1 MPRTG
6 RQVSSTGYY
15 HVMISG
21 SNKEFVFQSD
31 DERRLLLD
39 LLGEQQASGKLELA
53 AWCIMSN
60 HLHAIVKTELET
72 LSRAVKVISL
82 RYAARYNRLHRRVGP
97 VFGDRYRS
105 EVIEDD
111 AYLLGA
117 LRYIH
122 MNPVQARLV
131 ADPADY
137 QWSSYREYTMDIA
150 CISEAQK
157 EFVLGLLGGSARGFT
172 EFHRQSDLT
181 LYLETSEDRETYR
194 LAAAHKA
201 LELFCALHGIE
212 RAAQLKH
219 DPEIFAAIC
228 RQLTQ
233 DVGLTLRKAAE
244 VLETSHTKVYQALQD
259 D

>member
-1 MPRTG
+1 MPRAG

-15 HVMISG
+15 HVMIRG
-21 SNKEFVFQSD
+21 INKEFVFQSD
-31 DERRLLLD
+31 DERRLLLE
-39 LLGEQQASGKLELA
+39 LLGEQQASDKFELA

-60 HLHAIVKTELET
+60 HLHAILKTELET
-72 LSRAVKVISL
+72 LSRAVKVINL

-137 QWSSYREYTMDIA
+137 QWSSYREYTMEA
-150 CISEAQK
+150 THVSEAQK
-157 EFVLGLLGGSARGFT
+157 EFVLALLGGGIRGFT

-181 LYLETSEDRETYR
+181 LYLETGEDRETYR
-194 LAAAHKA
+194 LTIAHKA
-201 LELFCALHGIE
+201 LEQFCTLHGIE
-212 RAAQLKH
+212 RAAQLKR
-219 DPEIFAAIC
+219 DPEFFAAIC

-233 DVGLTLRKAAE
+233 DVGLTLRKTAE

-259 D
+259 E